1 MPDKYR
7 QMSDQ
12 QLTEQI
18 KARKVELGKRLVILG
33 HHYQRREIVELSD
46 FRGDSLGLS
55 RDAAQQQD
63 AEFIVFCGVHFM
75 AESAEILSQPYQ
87 LVQLP
92 ELSAGCPMADMADIF
107 QVESAWR
114 EIDKICGSQNVTPV
128 TYVNSSAELKAF
140 CGRNDGVVC
149 TSSNASSVFD
159 WGFEKTEKLFFFP
172 DEHLGRNTANKK
184 GIQRDKVIVW
194 NPEEEMEGHESS
206 SGNTRKQVRDADVI
220 LWKGYCHVH
229 TFFKPEHVLT
239 IRNKY
244 PEAIIIVHPECVEEV
259 VDMVDEDGSTAFI
272 VKFVQEAKPGSTIV
286 IGTEINLINRLAM
299 ENPDKRIFELTRSFC
314 PNMYKINLRN
324 LLWTLDN
331 IGKINVVTVPE
342 QIKAEARVALERM
355 LEIT

>member
-1 MPDKYR
+1 
-7 QMSDQ
+7 
-12 QLTEQI
+12 
-18 KARKVELGKRLVILG
+18 
-33 HHYQRREIVELSD
+33 
-46 FRGDSLGLS
+46 
-55 RDAAQQQD
+55 
-63 AEFIVFCGVHFM
+63 
-75 AESAEILSQPYQ
+75 
-87 LVQLP
+87 LP

>member
-1 MPDKYR
+1 VRPLSMPDKYR

-12 QLTEQI
+12 QLIEQI
-18 KARKVELGKRLVILG
+18 KAIKAELGKRLVILG
-33 HHYQRREIVELSD
+33 HHYQRKEIVELSD

-75 AESAEILSQPYQ
+75 AESAAILARPYQ
-87 LVQLP
+87 IVQLP
-92 ELSAGCPMADMADIF
+92 DLTAGCPMADMADIF
-107 QVESAWR
+107 QVEYAWR
-114 EIDKICGSQNVTPV
+114 QIDKICSAENVTPV
-128 TYVNSSAELKAF
+128 TYMNSTAELKAF

-149 TSSNASSVFD
+149 TSSNAGSVFD
-159 WGFEKTEKLFFFP
+159 WAFKKTDKLFFFP

-184 GIQRDKVIVW
+184 SIPKNKVIVW
-194 NPEEEMEGHESS
+194 NLEEEMG
-206 SGNTRKQVRDADVI
+206 GNTSKQIKEADVI

-229 TFFKPEHVLT
+229 TFFKPEHVLA
-239 IRNKY
+239 IREKY
-244 PEAIIIVHPECVEEV
+244 PEAVIIVHPECVEEV
-259 VDMVDEDGSTAFI
+259 VDMADADGSTGFI

-286 IGTEINLINRLAM
+286 IGTEINLVSRLAM
-299 ENPDKRIFELTRSFC
+299 ENPDKKIFELARSLC

-331 IGKINVVTVPE
+331 IGKINIVTVPE
-342 QIKAEARVALERM
+342 QIKTEAKVALERM

>member
-1 MPDKYR
+1 MRPLSMPDKYK
-7 QMSDQ
+7 QVSDQ
-12 QLTEQI
+12 QLIERI
-18 KARKVELGKRLVILG
+18 KIKKAELGKRLVILG

-55 RDAAQQQD
+55 RDAAQQGD

-75 AESAEILSQPYQ
+75 AEGAEILSQPGQ
-87 LVQLP
+87 IVQLP

-107 QVESAWR
+107 QVETAWC
-114 EIDKICGSQNVTPV
+114 EIDKICDSENVTPI

-149 TSSNASSVFD
+149 TSSNAGSVFD
-159 WGFEKTEKLFFFP
+159 WAFEKKDKLFFFP
-172 DEHLGRNTANKK
+172 DEHLGRNTANQK
-184 GIQRDKVIVW
+184 GIQKDKVIVW
-194 NPEEEMEGHESS
+194 NPEEEMG
-206 SGNTRKQVRDADVI
+206 GNTKEQVREADVI

-229 TFFKPEHVLT
+229 TFFQPEHILA
-239 IRNKY
+239 IREKY

-259 VDMVDEDGSTAFI
+259 VDMADEDGSTGFI
-272 VKFVQEAKPGSTIV
+272 VKFVQEAEPGSIIA
-286 IGTEINLINRLAM
+286 IGTEINLVSRLAM
-299 ENPDKRIFELTRSFC
+299 EHPDKRIFELARSLC

-331 IGKINVVTVPE
+331 IGKINIVTVTE
-342 QIKAEARVALERM
+342 QIKTEARVALERM

>member
-1 MPDKYR
+1 MPDKYGHK
-7 QMSDQ
+7 SDQ
-12 QLTEQI
+12 QLIEKI
-18 KARKVELGKRLVILG
+18 KAIKAELGKRLVILG
-33 HHYQRREIVELSD
+33 HHYQRKEIVELSD

-55 RDAAQQQD
+55 HDAARQKE

-75 AESAEILSQPYQ
+75 AESAEILSRPEQII
-87 LVQLP
+87 QLP
-92 ELSAGCPMADMADIF
+92 ELGAGCPMADMADIF

-114 EIDKICGSQNVTPV
+114 DIDKICGSENFTPI

-140 CGRNDGVVC
+140 CGRNDGIVC

-159 WGFEKTEKLFFFP
+159 WAFKKSDKLFFFP

-184 GIQRDKVIVW
+184 KNKVIVW
-194 NPEEEMEGHESS
+194 NPEQEMG
-206 SGNTRKQVRDADVI
+206 GNTSKQIKDADVI

-229 TFFKPEHVLT
+229 TFFKPEHVLA
-239 IRNKY
+239 IREKY

-259 VDMVDEDGSTAFI
+259 VDMADADGSTGFI

-286 IGTEINLINRLAM
+286 IGTEINLISRLAM
-299 ENPDKRIFELTRSFC
+299 EHPDKKIFELARSLC

-331 IGKINVVTVPE
+331 IGKINIVTVPE
-342 QIKAEARVALERM
+342 QIKAEAKVALERM